1 VITKYGLGIVLTSWM
16 IFLVFLVLSYF
27 YRQPVLIVLALVS
40 GLFSL
45 FNLIFFRDPERIIPD
60 NPNAILS
67 PADGKVIQIT
77 EVEENEFFKCRVKRV
92 SIFLS
97 VINVHVNRSPISG
110 TVEHFEYR
118 RGAFLPA
125 FKEDASFE
133 NEQSAIGI
141 VDGNGRKVMFTQI
154 AGLIA
159 RRIICEL
166 REGHTTEAGKRMGM
180 IRYGSRVD
188 VYFLSDEVD
197 IKVKIG
203 NKVTGGESII
213 GEFK

>member
-1 VITKYGLGIVLTSWM
+1 MITKYGLGIVLTSWILFL
-16 IFLVFLVLSYF
+16 IFLVLCYF
-27 YRQPVLIVLALVS
+27 YRQPVFIALTVVC
-40 GLFSL
+40 GIFSL
-45 FNLIFFRDPERIIPD
+45 FNLLFFRDPERLIPD

-77 EVEENEFFKCRVKRV
+77 EVEEHEFFKGRVKRV

-97 VINVHVNRSPISG
+97 VFNVHINRSPVSG
-110 TVEHFEYR
+110 KVEHFQYR

-125 FKEDASFE
+125 FKEDASYE

-141 VDGNGRKVMFTQI
+141 IDKQGRKVMFTQI

-166 REGHTTEAGKRMGM
+166 REGHMTEAGKRMGM

-188 VYFLSDEVD
+188 VYFEDEAVD
-197 IKVKIG
+197 LKVKTG
-203 NKVTGGESII
+203 DKVTGGESII